1 MKTKFELGEDVY
13 VKGKVIRISLNK
25 DGNGEVYDVAV
36 KTDRGDTLS
45 LNYISR
51 NNIDSIEQR

>member
-25 DGNGEVYDVAV
+25 DGNCEVYDVAV

-45 LNYISR
+45 LNYISG

>member
-36 KTDRGDTLS
+36 KTVRGDTLS
-45 LNYISR
+45 LNFING